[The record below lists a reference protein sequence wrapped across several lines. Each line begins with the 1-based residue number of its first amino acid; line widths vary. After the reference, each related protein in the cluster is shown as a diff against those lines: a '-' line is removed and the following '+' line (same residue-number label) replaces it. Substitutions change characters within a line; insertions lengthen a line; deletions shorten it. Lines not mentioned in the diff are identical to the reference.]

1 MTSIITIGFSRPKDK
16 MLPIGSWL
24 IRLYQRTSYSHVYLK
39 FYSKSLDR
47 VLIYE
52 AVGGGVRFVS
62 QQVWNNKAKEVAEV
76 SLDISGDNYKTLLQ
90 YCVDYAG
97 VKYGVLQNIGLV
109 ISGVLRLKH
118 NLFTSG
124 VNCSE
129 IVAQILQLEG
139 YTFNKN
145 LNLVTPKDIE
155 LILSSKPPGYKSRF

>member
-1 MTSIITIGFSRPKDK
+1 MTSVITIGFSRPKHK
-16 MLPIGSWL
+16 LLPVGSWL
-24 IRLYQRTSYSHVYLK
+24 IRLYQGTSYSHVYLK

-62 QQVWNNKAKEVAEV
+62 QQVWNSKAEEVVQV
-76 SLDISGDNYKTLLQ
+76 SLNISDANYKTLLQ
-90 YCVDYAG
+90 YCVDHAG
-97 VKYGVLQNIGLV
+97 VKYGVLQNVGVV
-109 ISGVLRLKH
+109 ISELLKLKH

-139 YTFNKN
+139 YTFSKN

-155 LILSSKPPGYKSRF
+155 LTLSNSPGV